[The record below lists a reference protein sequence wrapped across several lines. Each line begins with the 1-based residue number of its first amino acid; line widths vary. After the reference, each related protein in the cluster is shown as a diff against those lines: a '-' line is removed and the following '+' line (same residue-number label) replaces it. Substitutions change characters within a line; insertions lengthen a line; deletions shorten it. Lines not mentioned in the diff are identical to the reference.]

1 MKQKAFGRMRDVYF
15 PVCEVD
21 RSTEWQTEIIKE
33 QKYIKRQKHT
43 VRKKSKLFKY
53 VQKTEVKEQ
62 KTVMKHKIV
71 TDTDKSTK

>member
-1 MKQKAFGRMRDVYF
+1 MKQKAFGRMRDAYF

-21 RSTEWQTEIIKE
+21 RSTEWQTGIIKE

-43 VRKKSKLFKY
+43 VRKIRAFLNY
-53 VQKTEVKEQ
+53 AQKTGIKEQ
-62 KTVMKHKIV
+62 KTVTKHKTV